1 MGQIWASLENNCKLF
16 LTKSFTRY
24 ETGEGE
30 DLDHFDVVVDSF
42 KSDVVVADLAH
53 ETRL

>member
-1 MGQIWASLENNCKLF
+1 MKYYF
-16 LTKSFTRY
+16 DFTRD

-30 DLDHFDVVVDSF
+30 DLDHFDVVVESF
-42 KSDVVVADLAH
+42 ISDVVVADLAH

>member
-1 MGQIWASLENNCKLF
+1 MGQIWASLENNCKF

-30 DLDHFDVVVDSF
+30 DLDHFDVVV
-42 KSDVVVADLAH
+42 KSLISNVVGADLAH
-53 ETRL
+53 ET